1 MGTVAAPTGTDES
14 PTAGLDSGESP
25 AGKPRG
31 SWRWWTVLSVVL
43 LLSAIHGLFTVRER
57 WDQANGY
64 GQFAEFHSIVQGWW
78 LRSWLTE
85 LAVLWWV
92 VAMAGTI
99 GSFLNVVV
107 YRMPRG
113 KSLGA
118 SGSRCVHCD
127 AAIRW
132 YDNLP
137 VVGWYVL
144 RARCRN
150 CQQPISGRYPLV
162 ESLAIVLGLGL
173 FLVTV
178 QTTCLGLPWTD
189 ETSLST
195 PCVRWYFW
203 LLEPIPVARVVLFFY
218 LLPVQMACLAVA
230 WASYDGVRLPLR
242 FYVSVAVICVLG
254 SSLYQSGV
262 LGGGTRDNRVA
273 RGAVVDFLSP
283 SWSCFI
289 DRCSQTRAGQGVG
302 QGAGHGA
309 GQGAGPEFGQG
320 GASTGES
327 GGGTPSLS
335 QALQRAE
342 VSPREWLLA
351 SGRANKTGWPGL
363 PRLWLGQVLAAV
375 LGACLGGLC
384 GFISGLFGGRAATR
398 ERLWSGDAPLVLA
411 LAGLVGGWYLPL
423 AIASLW
429 LIERGLRRIGVGV
442 RTAIRGNA
450 TTAMRASAE
459 WFLLPWYFWVAVA
472 AWRWFP

>member
-1 MGTVAAPTGTDES
+1 MHSDAVPPATDASTTGTDES
-14 PTAGLDSGESP
+14 PTTGLDSGESP

-43 LLSAIHGLFTVRER
+43 LLSAIHGLFTVRDR
-57 WDQANGY
+57 WDQASGH

-162 ESLAIVLGLGL
+162 ESLAIVLGLAL

-189 ETSLST
+189 ETSLSA

-230 WASYDGVRLPLR
+230 WASYDRVRLPLR

-262 LGGGTRDNRVA
+262 LGGGTSDNRVA

-289 DRCSQTRAGQGVG
+289 DRCSQTRAGQG
-302 QGAGHGA
+302 A
-309 GQGAGPEFGQG
+309 GQGFGQK
-320 GASTGES
+320 GASTGAS
-327 GGGTPSLS
+327 GGGAPALS
-335 QALQRAE
+335 EALQRSE

-351 SGRANKTGWPGL
+351 SGQANKTGWPGL

-384 GFISGLFGGRAATR
+384 GFSYGLFGGRATPGD
-398 ERLWSGDAPLVLA
+398 RLWSGDAPRILA

-423 AIASLW
+423 AVASLW
-429 LIERGLRRIGVGV
+429 SLEQGLRRLGAVIRRGVPRAG
-442 RTAIRGNA
+442 AAGFPA
-450 TTAMRASAE
+450 TVL

>member
-1 MGTVAAPTGTDES
+1 MSSDALPPETDAS
-14 PTAGLDSGESP
+14 PTDPVAQAVATAAQS
-25 AGKPRG
+25 RG
-31 SWRWWTVLSVVL
+31 FGRWWTVLCVVL
-43 LLSAIHGLFTVRER
+43 LLSAIHGLLTVRPR
-57 WDQANGY
+57 WDLASGQ
-64 GQFAEFHSIVQGWW
+64 GQFSEFQHIVRGWW

-92 VAMAGTI
+92 AALAGTV

-137 VVGWYVL
+137 VLGWYL
-144 RARCRN
+144 LGGRCRH

-162 ESLAIVLGLGL
+162 ESLAMVLGLGL
-173 FLVTV
+173 FVVTV

-189 ETSLST
+189 ETSLHA
-195 PCVRWYFW
+195 PCVRWYLW
-203 LLEPIPVARVVLFFY
+203 LLEPIPVPRIVLFFY

-230 WASYDGVRLPLR
+230 WASYDGERLPLR

-262 LGGGTRDNRVA
+262 LGGGTGDNRVA

-289 DRCSQTRAGQGVG
+289 DRCSQNRAEDAWSVQSS
-302 QGAGHGA
+302 QSPPLLMDALQQA
-309 GQGAGPEFGQG
+309 EASPRDL
-320 GASTGES
+320 AST
-327 GGGTPSLS
+327 
-335 QALQRAE
+335 
-342 VSPREWLLA
+342 
-351 SGRANKTGWPGL
+351 SGRVSKTGWPGL
-363 PRLWLGQVLAAV
+363 PRLWLGQILGAF

-384 GFISGLFGGRAATR
+384 GFGYGLFGGRATR
-398 ERLWSGDAPLVLA
+398 GDRLWSGDAPRILA

-429 LIERGLRRIGVGV
+429 SLEQGV
-442 RTAIRGNA
+442 RRLGAMMRRVVPGGDASGGPA
-450 TTAMRASAE
+450 TVL
-459 WFLLPWYFWVAVA
+459 WFFLPWYFWLAVAV
-472 AWRWFP
+472 WRWFP